1 MFGLMSNIILVS
13 CLFIILNYCFSQ
25 MDEHPESGEDV
36 FMFNLDGIPLFF
48 GIAVYALE
56 GNTMILYYHD

>member
-1 MFGLMSNIILVS
+1 
-13 CLFIILNYCFSQ
+13 
-25 MDEHPESGEDV
+25 MDQHPESGKDV
-36 FMFNLDGIPLFF
+36 FMFDPDGIPLFF

>member
-1 MFGLMSNIILVS
+1 
-13 CLFIILNYCFSQ
+13 